1 MEQKTSYEKAH
12 TQAEYIFRALL
23 PENGLVVREAQI
35 TMCHE
40 MLDTLFWGRIAMCD
54 AGVGI
59 GKTYAY
65 LVACL
70 LWQSYRPKHLP
81 GTVTISTSS
90 IALQN
95 AILTE
100 YLPFLSRVFLEA
112 GLLKQPVRA
121 MVRKGK
127 ERFVCEIR
135 LAERRAQILHR
146 NSRREST
153 ALRQLEKTCDLDET
167 LGISGFDRRHV
178 CVPPFCP
185 KNCIAK
191 ELCRYRQYLKEAC
204 GADVTVQI
212 CNHNYLLADAEH
224 RRQAMKPLLK
234 DYRVLVIDE
243 AHKLPEAARQ
253 MYSRSVSQGNLRDA
267 CRLLQRE
274 HFVRAAGRLAE
285 AQAVL
290 CASLSGENRL
300 WEETR
305 CVFILTPSRARALE
319 GVIHCLREITAQVER
334 YLPRWVAVYLDD
346 MADTLAIF
354 QREDPRRVL
363 YIQYD
368 HTGEPVLCA
377 ASRETPSQLEQAL
390 WSRGT
395 PVILTSGTL
404 ASGKSFVRARQMLGL
419 EQIRRVKESMAL
431 SPFDYQQ
438 NCLLYIPEDMPPS
451 RDQNEA
457 EALAQRIEK
466 LVTAAHGHALVLFTS
481 YRLMGAVYARLRG
494 RLAFPLL
501 EAWRNGQQVV
511 RQFKNMPNAVLF
523 AAGPC
528 WEGMDFPGDMVSL
541 LVIARLPFPVPDP
554 VSEAEEKQYPSLRD
568 YIQAVVVPDMQRKLR
583 QGFGR
588 AIRTE
593 TDTCV
598 VAILDRRAARGQ
610 RYHRA
615 VLEALPECRITDS
628 MERVAQFI
636 QKHKT
641 PEYFC

>member
-1 MEQKTSYEKAH
+1 MFYEKAH
-12 TQAEYIFRALL
+12 TQVEYIFRALL
-23 PENGLVVREAQI
+23 PENGLVVREAQVAL
-35 TMCHE
+35 CHE
-40 MLDTLFWGRIAMCD
+40 MLDTLFGGHIALCD

-59 GKTYAY
+59 GKTHAY

-112 GLLKQPVRA
+112 GLLKRPVRA

-146 NSRREST
+146 DSRRENT

-167 LGISGFDRRHV
+167 QGISGFDRRHV

-212 CNHNYLLADAEH
+212 CNHNFLLADAEH

-234 DYRVLVIDE
+234 DYHVLVIDE

-253 MYSRSVSQGNLRDA
+253 MYSRSVSQGDLRDA

-285 AQAVL
+285 AQAAL
-290 CASLSGENRL
+290 CASLSGEDRL
-300 WEETR
+300 GEETR
-305 CVFILTPSRARALE
+305 CAFTLTPPRTRALE

-354 QREDPRRVL
+354 QREGSRWIL

-390 WSRGT
+390 WARGT

-419 EQIRRVKESMAL
+419 EQSRRVKESVAL
-431 SPFDYQQ
+431 SPFDYER
-438 NCLLYIPEDMPPS
+438 NCLLYIPEDMPPC

-494 RLAFPLL
+494 RLVFPLL

-511 RQFKNMPNAVLF
+511 RQFKSLPNAVLF

-554 VSEAEEKQYPSLRD
+554 VSEAEKKQYPSLQD
-568 YIQAVVVPDMQRKLR
+568 YIQAAVVPDMQRKLR

-598 VAILDRRAARGQ
+598 VAILDQRAARGQ

-628 MERVAQFI
+628 MEQVARFVRRCKKQ
-636 QKHKT
+636 
-641 PEYFC
+641 EYFL